1 MAGSPEGEAHAC
13 RVWSAVA
20 GVIALALAAQ
30 AAAEDY
36 PTRPIRLICP
46 QAVGGPT
53 DFLSRVTAEQ
63 LSQIFGQQVLVDNRA
78 GASTMIG
85 AELVAKAKPDGYT
98 LLMATVTTFA
108 LNPSL
113 FAKLTYD
120 PLTDFAP
127 VSLVARTPYFLI
139 VSNTVPAR
147 DVGELI
153 ALARAKPGALNYGS
167 PGTGTSP
174 HLVGALF
181 AKTAGIDIRHV
192 PTRPRRRRSISN
204 PA

>member
-1 MAGSPEGEAHAC
+1 M
-13 RVWSAVA
+13 
-20 GVIALALAAQ
+20 IALALAAQ